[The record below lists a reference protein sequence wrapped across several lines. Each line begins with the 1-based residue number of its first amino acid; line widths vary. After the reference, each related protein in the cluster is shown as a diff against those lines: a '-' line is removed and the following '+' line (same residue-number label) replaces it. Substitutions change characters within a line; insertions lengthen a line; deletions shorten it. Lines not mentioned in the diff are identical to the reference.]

1 MFVGGVPSNG
11 SNSSGMKT
19 IIFSSLGAVAIA
31 WSAERFGKNP
41 TTYNHVQEFVCLA
54 VGIVCIKVSSYFEA
68 WRRK

>member
-1 MFVGGVPSNG
+1 
-11 SNSSGMKT
+11 MKT
-19 IIFSSLGAVAIA
+19 IIVSSLGAVAIA

-54 VGIVCIKVSSYFEA
+54 VGIVSIKVSSYFEA